1 MRAKVENHNTLV
13 RDLNNNAILNLDN
26 VSIQKAK
33 IVKKARKSQNEEIQ
47 GLKNEVGELK
57 SMMREILDRLR

>member
-1 MRAKVENHNTLV
+1 MRAKVENYNTLV